1 MPTARR
7 ERQWQSADLFSA
19 ACVTSTIWA
28 ALEVRSKD
36 VRSGAAGLS
45 LGIQRSYM
53 LTMLPK
59 GRVERSTLLG
69 IDSEWRISIRRA
81 CCAPRAGCARPVA
94 AARRWATRHQQ
105 RQEHRRRTAKKG
117 DNSRRFLSNMGA
129 SSRQVSAT
137 RRLLSLAQPC
147 VDLRSTIRII
157 VRPLALDAVTAV
169 RRPASD

>member
-1 MPTARR
+1 MAYIDSSCLLR
-7 ERQWQSADLFSA
+7 
-19 ACVTSTIWA
+19 
-28 ALEVRSKD
+28 
-36 VRSGAAGLS
+36 AAGRMR
-45 LGIQRSYM
+45 QTRC
-53 LTMLPK
+53 
-59 GRVERSTLLG
+59 
-69 IDSEWRISIRRA
+69 
-81 CCAPRAGCARPVA
+81 CCAAMG
-94 AARRWATRHQQ
+94 TRHQQ

-157 VRPLALDAVTAV
+157 VRPLARDAVTAV